1 MSNGSSFRTCGIAV
15 LRIVV
20 GVVFLMHGWQK
31 FSMGFHNVG
40 GFLESLRIPIPQL
53 AAVVLTLVEFF
64 GGIALIVG
72 FLTRGVALL
81 LAFDMAV
88 AILTVHIKHG
98 FFSSGGGIEFPLTL
112 LAANLCLLFSGAG
125 PISVDSFMGKKRV
138 E

>member
-1 MSNGSSFRTCGIAV
+1 MSNGSSLRSCGMAV

-40 GFLESLRIPIPQL
+40 GFLGQLGIPAPQL
-53 AAVVLTLVEFF
+53 AAVVLTLLEFF

-72 FLTRGVALL
+72 FFTRGFALL
-81 LAFDMAV
+81 LAIDMLV
-88 AILTVHIKHG
+88 AILAFHIKHG

-125 PISVDSFMGKKRV
+125 SISVDSFTGRKKTG
-138 E
+138 